1 MSYFNKIK
9 FLIISEQPQGQQIH
23 QEPVKNIGD
32 QQGNNENQWNLDK
45 ALTFI
50 NGDKKEN
57 EKKKKKKKKKRNNKG
72 LVSVYQI

>member
-9 FLIISEQPQGQQIH
+9 FLIISEQHHGQQIH
-23 QEPVKNIGD
+23 QEPVGNNGN
-32 QQGNNENQWNLDK
+32 QQGNNGNQWDLNK
-45 ALTFI
+45 ALTLI

-57 EKKKKKKKKKRNNKG
+57 ENKKKKKKKKNKG